1 MNVRF
6 QADADI
12 NHIIVAG
19 VLRRFPEIDFRTAT
33 QAGRHGSRIHRSWR
47 CRREMVVFS

>member
-6 QADADI
+6 QADADF

-19 VLRRFPEIDFRTAT
+19 VLRHFPDIDFRTAT
-33 QAGRHGSRIHRSWR
+33 QAVLAGPRIHRSWR
-47 CRREMVVFS
+47 CRPEMVVFS